1 MSRPR
6 QRKEKENERRR
17 PRGAWWR
24 RAPVIVVTVV
34 LAVGFVAAAILLRA
48 GASDAG
54 FERLKGRWVRPD
66 GGYVLEIRYVDASG
80 VVDAAYLNPRPI
92 NVARAEATR
101 AGSTLKVFVEL
112 RAPNYPGS
120 TYTLTHD
127 PKTDQLGGV
136 YFQAVQRQTFDVV
149 FYRAK

>member
-1 MSRPR
+1 MSRPRR
-6 QRKEKENERRR
+6 QRKEKEHERRR

-24 RAPVIVVTVV
+24 RAPVIVVTLVV
-34 LAVGFVAAAILLRA
+34 AVGLVAAAILLRA

-54 FERLKGRWVRPD
+54 
-66 GGYVLEIRYVDASG
+66 G

-92 NVARAEATR
+92 DVARAEATR

-127 PKTDQLGGV
+127 PKIDQLGGA
-136 YFQAVQRQTFDVV
+136 YFQAVQRETFDVV
-149 FYRAK
+149 PVRAR